1 MASSLTEIAYRTI
14 QQGRTLAGLAH
25 KELSTKAMELLA
37 PDVVPNTQPVPD
49 EMLDELRR
57 ALSALQDLDWQE
69 SEQGVYPKSLL
80 FDIPWL
86 EWAERYPRVWLDLP
100 SNWARRRARDVQ
112 DIPKEHNKD
121 LYPDY
126 YLQNFHHQTD
136 GYLSD
141 HSAEL
146 YDLQVDILFNG
157 AADAM
162 RRRLIAPLKR
172 GLNHF
177 NDRPEASLRILD
189 VATGTGRTLHQIRA
203 ALPKA
208 SLFGLDLSES
218 YLRQANRWLNKGNES
233 LVQLLQG
240 NGESMPFG
248 NESMQAVTCVFLMHE
263 LPGQARQAVLDDAYR
278 LLEPGGVFVLAD
290 SIQLKDS
297 PQFSVAMDNFRRAFH
312 EPFYRDFIS
321 DDIESRLN
329 SAGFSGI
336 SAESHFMVRVWTAR
350 KP

>member
-1 MASSLTEIAYRTI
+1 MAPSLTEFAYRAI
-14 QQGRTLAGLAH
+14 QQGRTLAGVAH
-25 KELSTKAMELLA
+25 KELSTKAMEWLA
-37 PDVVPNTQPVPD
+37 PDAMPTTEPVSA
-49 EMLDELRR
+49 ETLDALRR
-57 ALSALQDLDWQE
+57 SLSALQDLDWQE
-69 SEQGVYPKSLL
+69 SEQGVYPSSLL

-86 EWAERYPRVWLDLP
+86 DWAGQYPRVWLDLP
-100 SNWARRRARDVQ
+100 SIWARRRARDVQ
-112 DIPKEHNKD
+112 DIPVSHDRD
-121 LYPDY
+121 LYPEY
-126 YLQNFHHQTD
+126 FLQNFHHQTD

-172 GLNHF
+172 GLKRF
-177 NDRPEASLRILD
+177 ADRPQASLRILD

-208 SLFGLDLSES
+208 SLFGLDLSEA
-218 YLRQANRWLNKGNES
+218 YLRKANRWLNAGGDS

-240 NGESMPFG
+240 NAESMPFG
-248 NESMQAVTCVFLMHE
+248 DKSVQAVTCVFLMHE
-263 LPGQARQAVLDDAYR
+263 LPAEARQAVINESFR

-297 PQFSVAMDNFRRAFH
+297 PQYSVPMDNFRRMFH
-312 EPFYRDFIS
+312 EPYYRDFIS
-321 DDIESRLN
+321 DDIESRLDH
-329 SAGFSGI
+329 AGFTGI
-336 SAESHFMVRVWTAR
+336 SAESHFMARVWTAY